1 MDKYLRPERLDADP
15 SSSSAPEEWAH
26 WKRTF
31 INFLESFAEPPDKLK
46 AITNFVS
53 PRVYRLIED
62 CITYD
67 GAMAALEAVF
77 VKQRNEIF
85 ARYVLSTRRQ
95 LHHESIDQY
104 IQALHALSK
113 DCKFTAVTAEQ
124 YRDEYVRDSFI
135 SGIISNNIQ
144 KRLLENKTLDLAT
157 ALCQARTL
165 DLAQK
170 DADYYSHSAAVD
182 GSTAALSSS
191 ERQNSKDEAS
201 SNTTALATRFF
212 GASQS
217 CFFCGGVR
225 HSRSVCPARDAAC
238 NKCGKKGHYSRV
250 CKSAPKRSAA
260 ADSTPQPS
268 APMDAAWT
276 SAITAATA
284 ASRPTLEVEIN
295 GITLAALVDSGSTNS
310 FIREDLVKQLG
321 LKVRPSK
328 VHVYMASSAL
338 SATTTGF
345 CVATIRI
352 GKSSYSGVRLSILS
366 NLCAEVILGQKF
378 MNLHSEIIFIGSG
391 DRPALKVC
399 GVAEAALNPPTLFG
413 ECLPIAS
420 L

>member
-26 WKRTF
+26 WKRSF

-62 CITYD
+62 CTTYD

-135 SGIISNNIQ
+135 SGIISNNIW

-238 NKCGKKGHYSRV
+238 NKCGKKVTIRGSANPALSDQRQRTLLLSR
-250 CKSAPKRSAA
+250 AHLW
-260 ADSTPQPS
+260 
-268 APMDAAWT
+268 M
-276 SAITAATA
+276 
-284 ASRPTLEVEIN
+284 
-295 GITLAALVDSGSTNS
+295 
-310 FIREDLVKQLG
+310 QLG
-321 LKVRPSK
+321 L
-328 VHVYMASSAL
+328 
-338 SATTTGF
+338 
-345 CVATIRI
+345 
-352 GKSSYSGVRLSILS
+352 RLLRQ
-366 NLCAEVILGQKF
+366 LRRRLGQPWRWKL
-378 MNLHSEIIFIGSG
+378 M
-391 DRPALKVC
+391 V
-399 GVAEAALNPPTLFG
+399 
-413 ECLPIAS
+413 
-420 L
+420 